1 MFINHKVDLKRNIT
15 FLKIYRSLNFTLISV
30 NNEFSSWLVRINV
43 VMHAYMQ
50 SVSSFVYIIVY
61 IASIARTCLSWTFHL
76 NYSKYYIIFFSSYY
90 KQSNFIKNLVLIRRI
105 LTKLSR
111 FDFIK
116 LSFSSY
122 VSNQNLNVQ
131 KQNAHD
137 TQKKNNMILQEKE
150 ESAVWVEL

>member
-1 MFINHKVDLKRNIT
+1 MNFHRDWWESTLSCMHICKVYLHLCILLYISHPLLERASPEHSILTILNI
-15 FLKIYRSLNFTLISV
+15 L
-30 NNEFSSWLVRINV
+30 
-43 VMHAYMQ
+43 
-50 SVSSFVYIIVY
+50 
-61 IASIARTCLSWTFHL
+61 
-76 NYSKYYIIFFSSYY
+76 YYILFFLLQTNF